1 MNVKGTL
8 WVPFS
13 IVLDELFACLARFFY
28 ISYMADDSFLLVQAQ
43 GVFYMT

>member
-28 ISYMADDSFLLVQAQ
+28 VSYWAGESFPLVQAQ
-43 GVFYMT
+43 GVFYMA

>member
-1 MNVKGTL
+1 MVKA
-8 WVPFS
+8 PFGCLFR

-28 ISYMADDSFLLVQAQ
+28 VSYWAGESFPLVQAQ